1 MAADVS
7 PQPIPAASP
16 TKGTLWGR
24 MEATPDKS
32 ITLDMGKGDS
42 WAKDV
47 RSGKQGVMLEDIPKL
62 LGVLKLKIVDVSRI
76 CITSAERDEFEAY
89 KTIAK
94 AHLTPTP
101 KLEQDW

>member
-7 PQPIPAASP
+7 PAPIPNASLI
-16 TKGTLWGR
+16 TGMVRGR
-24 MEATPDKS
+24 MEATPDKQ

-47 RSGKQGVMLEDIPKL
+47 RNGNQGVLLDDIPKL
-62 LGVLKLKIVDVSRI
+62 LCILRLKIVEGSRI
-76 CITSAERDEFEAY
+76 CITPAERDEYEAY

-94 AHLTPTP
+94 AHLTPAP